1 MRVLTFLENTQE
13 KVLLSVCRILD
24 LTSLILHFQ
33 QMNPWLEKFL
43 RRVDGRAS
51 GEGQHCVVVGS
62 WTHAYHA

>member
-1 MRVLTFLENTQE
+1 MRVLTFLENTWE

-33 QMNPWLEKFL
+33 QKNLWLEKFL

-51 GEGQHCVVVGS
+51 GEGHRRVVVGS
-62 WTHAYHA
+62 CAHAHRA